1 MVKAG
6 IIGCGFVA
14 TRAHIPVYRAL
25 GVDIAAVCDQN
36 ESRARSCARKFRVKR
51 WFTDA
56 DRLLREEL
64 DLVSVCTPPSTHAK
78 VAIACARAGKH
89 VLVEKPMT
97 TTVQDADRLLGAV
110 KDAGVKLCVVHNYR
124 FFPAVVDT
132 ERRVSEGRIGRI
144 VALEAVGHDFAP
156 MSISQSLFYYTKW
169 GLLEDLGSH
178 FLDIIN
184 FLVKSRVVKTDGIA
198 LDYTGSMNSLNH
210 ILTTMVFESKASAV
224 LDLSWVTGYEMS
236 LKVWGTAGSLVVDVR
251 NNQVQEVHG
260 FSTPLED
267 LSASAQK
274 LFKTMKSSLK
284 GTYFKGALY
293 YHRDVIRRFI
303 ESIERDI
310 PPPVTGEEGR
320 ATVAMIDQI
329 QRNVSIMRVE
339 KGTGISEVP

>member
-1 MVKAG
+1 
-6 IIGCGFVA
+6 
-14 TRAHIPVYRAL
+14 
-25 GVDIAAVCDQN
+25 
-36 ESRARSCARKFRVKR
+36 
-51 WFTDA
+51 
-56 DRLLREEL
+56 
-64 DLVSVCTPPSTHAK
+64 
-78 VAIACARAGKH
+78 
-89 VLVEKPMT
+89 MT
-97 TTVQDADRLLGAV
+97 TTVQDADRLLAAV
-110 KDAGVKLCVVHNYR
+110 KDARVKLCVVHNYR

-156 MSISQSLFYYTKW
+156 MSTSQGLFYYTKW

-184 FLVKSRVVKTDGIA
+184 FLIKSRLVKTDGIA
-198 LDYTGSMNSLNH
+198 LDYTGNMKSLNH
-210 ILTTMVFESKASAV
+210 ILTTMVFKSKASAV

-236 LKVWGTAGSLVVDVR
+236 LKVWGTAGSLLVDVR

-274 LFKTMKSSLK
+274 LFKTVKSSLR

-293 YHRDVIRRFI
+293 YHRDVIYRFI
-303 ESIERDI
+303 ESIERNI

-339 KGTGISEVP
+339 KGTGISEAS